1 MASIWERLSRSYRK
15 LRWEWV
21 RGGPGRTQRILT
33 VPTANGL
40 LSFSNMD
47 LHNAKAIY
55 IHRAWEIDLITRS
68 MEYLGREGLVG
79 KPGKDVL
86 VDVGAN
92 LGMICIAMLKRGY
105 FREAIA
111 IEPDPQNFAL
121 LKRNIEQNGLEGRI
135 RALPFA
141 VSDEAGDVELE
152 LSEVNFGDHRVRSA
166 RTYTSPQMGEE
177 RRGIVRVAA
186 RRLDDLLRTEA
197 GLDPGRIGLVWVDIQ
212 GHEGR
217 LFRGARDTLSH
228 GTPLISEFWPY
239 GIRRSGLER
248 DAYAEIVRSLFE
260 RLVIVDAATGRT
272 EPRDADAIAE
282 LFDAHPLP
290 EQNLELILVP
300 RSDLRVEGERRGR
313 K

>member
-1 MASIWERLSRSYRK
+1 MASIGERLSRAHRK

-21 RGGPGRTQRILT
+21 RGGPGRTPRILT

-47 LHNAKAIY
+47 LHNAKALF

-68 MEYLGREGLVG
+68 MEYLRREGLVG

-111 IEPDPQNFAL
+111 IEPDPRNFAL

-141 VSDEAGDVELE
+141 VSDESADVEFE
-152 LSEVNFGDHRVRSA
+152 LSEVNFGDHRVRGA
-166 RTYTSPQMGEE
+166 RTSALSEMGEE
-177 RRGIVRVAA
+177 GRAVVTVPA
-186 RRLDDLLRTEA
+186 RRLDDLLRGEA
-197 GLDPGRIGLVWVDIQ
+197 GLDAGTIGLVWVDIQ

-217 LFRGARDTLSH
+217 LFRGSRETLSH
-228 GTPLISEFWPY
+228 GMPLISEFWPY

-248 DAYAEIVRSLFE
+248 DAYAEVVRSLFE
-260 RLVIVDAATGRT
+260 RFVIVDAATGKT
-272 EPRDADAIAE
+272 EPREAGAIAE
-282 LFDAHPLP
+282 LFDAHPRP
-290 EQNLELILVP
+290 EQNLELIFLP
-300 RSDLRVEGERRGR
+300 RVG
-313 K
+313 